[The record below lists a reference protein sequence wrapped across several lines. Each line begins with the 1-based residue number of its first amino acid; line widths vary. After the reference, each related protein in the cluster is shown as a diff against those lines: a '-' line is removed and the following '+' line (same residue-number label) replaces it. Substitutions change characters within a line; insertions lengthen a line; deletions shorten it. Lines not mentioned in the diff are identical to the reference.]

1 MPVTFKVKGEKE
13 LGDEMVKFA
22 EGMNIDIKR
31 VVPIAAYQASKMGK
45 KLCPPGERLRKI
57 VSRSTGGPEG
67 GSERKISKRTDTSR
81 SVRHFIMFRRQN
93 KKPFFVPISPI
104 STSNDFQK
112 PKDKQELKDW
122 NKARGKSK
130 ANYQKPWKTSAY
142 KYQQTRANTV
152 PNASGNIHK
161 RDSPAEI
168 ASMRKIGRRGLAGEL
183 WAHLGNK
190 TGGGQKLAIKAKVD
204 GVGTVNDNNKDKILA
219 HAKKWGQVDKFKTK
233 DSLRIRL
240 ENKLTYITK
249 KYGNIEPRIVDETAK
264 SMENEMKNRLIR
276 RQHAINKKKA
286 TAS

>member
-22 EGMNIDIKR
+22 QGMNIDMKR

-57 VSRSTGGPEG
+57 VTRSGGPTK
-67 GSERKISKRTDTSR
+67 SKDISKRTDTSR
-81 SVRHFIMFRRQN
+81 EVRHFIMFRRQN
-93 KKPFFVPISPI
+93 KPAFFVPINPI
-104 STSNDFQK
+104 ATSNDFQK

-130 ANYQKPWKTSAY
+130 KNYQKPWKTSMF
-142 KYQQTRANTV
+142 KYQQTRTSTI
-152 PNASGNIHK
+152 PNKDGNIHK
-161 RDSPAEI
+161 YDSPAEI

-190 TGGGQKLAIKAKVD
+190 TGGGQKLAIKTKAD
-204 GVGTVNDNNKDKILA
+204 GVGTVNESNKDKILA

-276 RQHAINKKKA
+276 REKAINKSKA
-286 TAS
+286 GTS